1 MLLLTLGSCGGT
13 ETTGPAPV
21 ARIGGLAV
29 DAAMLEHV
37 AERDALSEADARQRT
52 LDIARLVAARRQERA
67 IDGDA
72 SKPALP
78 PRRAEHLR
86 RAALA
91 RLWLEERFEPE
102 HGPDDIPNDDPR
114 LQRAREDTRLV
125 HPELHQV
132 CQVVVQPPG
141 VDDLDTKA
149 VITAR
154 PQWQEAAQAA
164 LDPVLERIERNV
176 PVGDPEA
183 CQLIQ
188 REIQL
193 SEAPTDPE
201 LELSFPKPGGFDL
214 SACVQVRE
222 SDGECIQP
230 LFDPAW
236 TAKVGAMDAPSLS
249 SPFFTRFGL
258 HLVYLADRLPAQPA
272 GDPATERALREIVL
286 DAWRAEQL
294 DVQLQQ
300 MGKARSVRLVQ
311 PSGDES

>member
-1 MLLLTLGSCGGT
+1 MLLLLLGGCGGT
-13 ETTGPAPV
+13 DQAGPAPV
-21 ARIGGLAV
+21 ARVGGLWV
-29 DAAMLEHV
+29 DAAMVEHI
-37 AERDALSEADARQRT
+37 AERDGLSEAEARQRA
-52 LDIARLVAARRQERA
+52 LDIARLVAAGRRQRA
-67 IDGDA
+67 TAGEEA
-72 SKPALP
+72 EPALP

-91 RLWLEERFEPE
+91 RLWLEERFEPA
-102 HGPDDIPNDDPR
+102 HGLDDIPDDDPR
-114 LQRAREDTRLV
+114 LLRARQNPRLV
-125 HPELHQV
+125 HPEIHQV

-141 VDDLDTKA
+141 VDDLDEKA

-154 PQWQEAAQAA
+154 TEWQQAAQAA
-164 LDPVLERIERNV
+164 LDPVVERIERNV
-176 PVGDPEA
+176 PIGDSEA

-193 SEAPTDPE
+193 SEAPTAPE

-214 SACVQVRE
+214 TACVQIRE

-230 LFDPAW
+230 LFDPDW
-236 TAKVGAMDAPSLS
+236 TARVAAMDAPSLS
-249 SPFFTRFGL
+249 PPFFTRFGL
-258 HLVYLADRLPAQPA
+258 HLVYLAERLPAQPA
-272 GDPATERALREIVL
+272 GAPETERAVREAVL